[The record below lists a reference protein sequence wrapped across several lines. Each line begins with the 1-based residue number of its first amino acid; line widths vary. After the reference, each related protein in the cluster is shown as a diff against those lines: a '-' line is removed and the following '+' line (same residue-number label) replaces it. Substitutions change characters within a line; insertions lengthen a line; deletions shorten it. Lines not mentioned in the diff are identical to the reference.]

1 MILRSQVQFLTLTL
15 LSGMTRTQP
24 LGLQFSHR
32 ESGDEDHQLH
42 NISERMR
49 SPKVSA
55 ECWHQGPLIKAS
67 AVLETE
73 YVFGKYKRTGFKS
86 KILAESLF

>member
-1 MILRSQVQFLTLTL
+1 MILRSQVQFLTVTL

-42 NISERMR
+42 NISERMSHLKCLLNAGTKAR
-49 SPKVSA
+49 S
-55 ECWHQGPLIKAS
+55 
-67 AVLETE
+67 
-73 YVFGKYKRTGFKS
+73 
-86 KILAESLF
+86 

>member
-1 MILRSQVQFLTLTL
+1 M
-15 LSGMTRTQP
+15 
-24 LGLQFSHR
+24 GLQFSHR
-32 ESGDEDHQLH
+32 ESGDEDHQLP
-42 NISERMR
+42 NISERI

-55 ECWHQGPLIKAS
+55 ECWHLDPLIEAS

-73 YVFGKYKRTGFKS
+73 YVFAKYKRTGFKS